1 MITDLYLHGIRDV
14 QCFHQLTSKIRSIY
28 SPTIHPSPASQVVS
42 SHPLWRTNCWFALYG
57 RGPGLEGW
65 FPVPWCHGFSRGY
78 HAGWCYPQLCLF
90 ICKPIFIF
98 FVSIIGY
105 GISWKLSWTYHEHI
119 RWAIFFTN
127 LRIINQSDLL
137 ELFART
143 NLFIVW
149 GPHIVGIS

>member
-1 MITDLYLHGIRDV
+1 MSSVSTNWHQKSGQSIHQQPIHRPRRRLYPRILFGEPTADSPCTEEDPDLKDD
-14 QCFHQLTSKIRSIY
+14 
-28 SPTIHPSPASQVVS
+28 
-42 SHPLWRTNCWFALYG
+42 
-57 RGPGLEGW
+57 
-65 FPVPWCHGFSRGY
+65 FPCHGAMVFHGDIMQDGAIPSY
-78 HAGWCYPQLCLF
+78 VCSFLSPFLF
-90 ICKPIFIF
+90 F